1 MGAMVPASTTVG
13 FVGTGVMGG
22 SMARHVLR
30 AGYGVRVHNRSRQ
43 KAEALL
49 AEGAVWDDDVR
60 SLAAASAVVI
70 TMVGYPA
77 DVESVYFAPEGILA
91 SAKPGTYLL
100 DMTTSSPELAVRIA
114 AAARERGLHALDA
127 PVSGGDRGAREATLS
142 IMVGGD
148 ATDLEDVR
156 PLLEIMG
163 KKVVYQGPA
172 GSGQHT
178 KMANQIVIAAGM
190 IGVCE
195 ALAYARRSSLDPEKV
210 LQSISGGAAGSWT
223 LSNLAPRMLAGDFQ
237 PGFYV
242 KHFLKD
248 MNIALESAAH
258 MGLATPG
265 LALARELYG
274 KLAQLG
280 GENEGTQ
287 ALFRLFSEE
296 CGERPEAS

>member
-1 MGAMVPASTTVG
+1 MKNMEPALTTVG

-22 SMARHVLR
+22 SMARHVMK
-30 AGYGVRVHNRSRQ
+30 AGYAVRVHNRSRQ

-49 AEGAVWDDDVR
+49 AEGAVWDGGVGA
-60 SLAAASAVVI
+60 LAASSSVVI

-91 SAKPGTYLL
+91 SAKPGTYLI

-114 AAARERGLHALDA
+114 QAARERGLHALDA
-127 PVSGGDRGAREATLS
+127 PVSGGDRGAREGTLS
-142 IMVGGD
+142 IMVGGE
-148 ATDLEDVR
+148 AEDLEILR
-156 PLLEIMG
+156 PLLDTMG
-163 KKVVYQGPA
+163 KQVVHQGPA

-195 ALAYARRSSLDPEKV
+195 ALAYAQRASLDPGTV
-210 LQSISGGAAGSWT
+210 LQSIAGGAAGSWT
-223 LSNLAPRMLAGDFQ
+223 LSNLAPRMLAGDFR

-248 MNIALESAAH
+248 MNIALESAAS

-274 KLAQLG
+274 KLAAAG

-296 CGERPEAS
+296 LGRS